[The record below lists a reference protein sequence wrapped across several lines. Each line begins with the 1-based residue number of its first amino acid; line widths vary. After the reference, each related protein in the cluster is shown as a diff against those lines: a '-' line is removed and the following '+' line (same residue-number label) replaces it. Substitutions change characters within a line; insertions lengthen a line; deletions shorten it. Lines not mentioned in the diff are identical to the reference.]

1 MNKNIISL
9 EGMCFRALHGYYA
22 HEREN
27 GNEFVVDV
35 HLTTDFSK
43 AAATDSLSNTLNYET
58 IYTITKKE
66 MAIPSKLL
74 ESVAERILSRLYG
87 TFRGITCITV
97 SVAKKNPPV
106 GGAVGQSK
114 VTIVRSK

>member
-1 MNKNIISL
+1 
-9 EGMCFRALHGYYA
+9 MCFRALHGYYT

-74 ESVAERILSRLYG
+74 ESVAERILNRLYG

-106 GGAVGQSK
+106 GGAVSQSK